1 MVIFHTSGV
10 FSYLLHHLDLA
21 LELGWS
27 QYMHECVGASQGYH
41 GVRVSGGVVGGFL
54 AVGYVWYLPHRCG
67 DSAVPRGST

>member
-21 LELGWS
+21 LEDS
-27 QYMHECVGASQGYH
+27 VGHSTCMSVLARRRAI
-41 GVRVSGGVVGGFL
+41 RVSGGVVGGFL